1 MDWKARHPPTVGC
14 VFAGR
19 TSPTV
24 FNRHESNCM
33 KPDARNPSTR
43 DSVPNTV
50 RGSGVETQRFAA
62 AEPRRDAASPTAKA
76 GSARLKS
83 FTIFALILGA
93 LFFKPLFDLVRYSL
107 NSELHSHMVLIPFIS
122 GYLVWLRRKE
132 VLPAP
137 SASPALAVIPLAV
150 GLLALCALFIGDRPA
165 ASLLPNDYLALASV
179 SFLCFFW
186 SGALLILGGKLLR
199 ALAFPAA
206 FLIFITPL
214 PTTVENAVEV
224 FFQYTSAEAA
234 ALLFAV
240 SGSTVF
246 REGLV
251 FQLPGITLQVAQE
264 CSGIRSSLVLFITS
278 LLAGQLFLQS
288 PWRRCFL
295 TAFVIPLA
303 IVRNG
308 FRVFTLGWL
317 CVHVSPNMIDSP
329 IHHRGG
335 PLFFLLSLIP
345 FFLILLWLRRRERH
359 GALPGGP
366 AADVQSPGNQT

>member
-1 MDWKARHPPTVGC
+1 MKAPIELENNASSVLPPCPEPSSQVDVKNTGAVRFRRH
-14 VFAGR
+14 
-19 TSPTV
+19 
-24 FNRHESNCM
+24 
-33 KPDARNPSTR
+33 
-43 DSVPNTV
+43 
-50 RGSGVETQRFAA
+50 
-62 AEPRRDAASPTAKA
+62 
-76 GSARLKS
+76 LLW
-83 FTIFALILGA
+83 FALFAFGLSLA
-93 LFFKPLFDLVRYSL
+93 FAVPLIGLMRYSL
-107 NSELHSHMVLIPFIS
+107 DSALHSHMVLIPFIS
-122 GYLVWLRRKE
+122 GYLIWLRRKD
-132 VLPAP
+132 VLPQPA
-137 SASPALAVIPLAV
+137 ASPGLAVIPLAL
-150 GLLALCALFIGDRPA
+150 GLLAVRALLFGKGPA
-165 ASLLPNDYLALASV
+165 ASLVPNDYFALASI
-179 SFLCFFW
+179 SYLCLLW

-214 PTTVENAVEV
+214 PTSVENAVEV
-224 FFQYTSAEAA
+224 FFQYASAEAA

-278 LLAGQLFLQS
+278 LIAGQLFLQS
-288 PWRRCFL
+288 PWRRLFL

-317 CVHVSPNMIDSP
+317 CVNVSPTLIDSP

-335 PLFFLLSLIP
+335 PLFFLLSLLP
-345 FFLILLWLRRRERH
+345 FFLILLWLRRSERQRPSNLI
-359 GALPGGP
+359 A
-366 AADVQSPGNQT
+366 SNRS